1 MNIALSAFLLLA
13 LIIPGFIF
21 LNAYDRKE
29 NTAIERKPFD
39 VSSAM
44 ALFFSILIHLL
55 LITVASWLGYAVNYE
70 LVIKLLTGSSLS
82 QAGIEELVDSVPLI
96 TFYFLSA
103 YSAPFF
109 LGKGA
114 QAAMFRMNPYKN
126 SAFSFDTPWYY
137 ELKGKLSQTNNAQ
150 IIKLSC
156 LQDLQDGSYLYYGYL
171 EDFYLTRDGQLD
183 RLILSDVLRRRIDRD
198 QEHDQQSQASRF
210 YAIKGERVVLKYE
223 EIKNI
228 NIEYIYLTKI

>member
-55 LITVASWLGYAVNYE
+55 LITTASLLGNTVNYE
-70 LVIKLLTGSSLS
+70 LIVKLLTGYSLS
-82 QAGIEELVDSVPLI
+82 QEEVEELVESIPLV

-103 YSAPFF
+103 YSVPFF
-109 LGKGA
+109 LGKAA

-137 ELKGKLSQTNNAQ
+137 ELKGKLSQTHNAQ

-156 LQDLQDGSYLYYGYL
+156 LQDLQDGSYLYYGFL

-183 RLILSDVLRRRIDRD
+183 RLVLSDVFRRRIAAD
-198 QEHDQQSQASRF
+198 QESTQQAPGERF
-210 YAIKGERVVLKYE
+210 YEVKGDRVVLKYD

-228 NIEYIYLTKI
+228 NIEYFYITSL

>member
-44 ALFFSILIHLL
+44 AFFFSVLIHLV
-55 LITVASWLGYAVNYE
+55 LIAVATWLGYTVNLE
-70 LVIKLLTGSSLS
+70 LLIKLLTSSSLS
-82 QAGIEELVDSVPLI
+82 TQEIATLAENAPLVTI
-96 TFYFLSA
+96 YFLAA
-103 YSAPFF
+103 YSLPFG
-109 LGKGA
+109 LGKLA
-114 QAAMFRMNPYKN
+114 QTAMFKMNPYKS

-156 LQDLQDGSYLYYGYL
+156 LQDLQDGSYLYYGFL

-183 RLILSDVLRRRIDRD
+183 RLVLSDVFRRRITSD
-198 QEHDQQSQASRF
+198 QENIQQPPEERF
-210 YAIKGERVVLKYE
+210 YEVKGDRVVLKYE

-228 NIEYIYLTKI
+228 NIEYFYITNA